1 MIIEHAERFG
11 LAQLHQLRGRVG
23 RGSADSAC
31 VLVASDKLAPD
42 ESHIAADAMETS
54 DQIEQASLALDRLK
68 KLVET
73 SDGFEIAKA
82 DMEFRGTG
90 EVLGLKQSGKVVLKV
105 ANLATDID
113 IVQQALVDTEALLE
127 ADPQLRAPGNR
138 ATRQEFLRLYRDAES
153 YLHVG

>member
-1 MIIEHAERFG
+1 
-11 LAQLHQLRGRVG
+11 
-23 RGSADSAC
+23 
-31 VLVASDKLAPD
+31 
-42 ESHIAADAMETS
+42 METS

-68 KLVET
+68 TLVET

-90 EVLGLKQSGKVVLKV
+90 EVLGLKQSGKVILKV

-113 IVQQALVDTEALLE
+113 IVQQTLADTEALLE
-127 ADPQLRAPGNR
+127 ADPQLRAPEHR